1 MVVSTLGKV
10 QIAIYENK
18 HSFFTL
24 FELHLAKSKKHNT
37 FWSTSQCT
45 YSSHVLRQ
53 HQMTPNSGGCNRD
66 QSWVSRIRHTGLE
79 GYPLAQRL
87 PCSCSLLHA
96 SISPLSFKGSRW
108 RSLEVAEWCK
118 SLLASDLCTEA
129 KLKYYVLMRILIL
142 TVRSEATRFTKPLQY
157 RI

>member
-1 MVVSTLGKV
+1 MVGKV
-10 QIAIYENK
+10 QIAIYENI
-18 HSFFTL
+18 FTL
-24 FELHLAKSKKHNT
+24 FDLHLAESKKRKT
-37 FWSTSQCT
+37 LWSTLQRT

-53 HQMTPNSGGCNRD
+53 YQMTPNSGGCSRN
-66 QSWVSRIRHTGLE
+66 QSRVSRIRHTGLE

-108 RSLEVAEWCK
+108 RSLEVAEWRK
-118 SLLASDLCTEA
+118 TLLVSDLCTEA
-129 KLKYYVLMRILIL
+129 KLKHYVLMRISIL
-142 TVRSEATRFTKPLQY
+142 TIRSKATRFTKPLQY